1 MERELPALHVRMLG
15 GERITYGGRPIL
27 RQRSG
32 TSRVMKLLLILLYN
46 SPAGITR
53 NKLIEDLYGREEV
66 LDGAN
71 NLRVA
76 CYRLKKML
84 MNGGL
89 PEHDY
94 IVVKDGLYYFE
105 APAYIE
111 VDVHIF
117 RSLISRADQES
128 NKEKKIGLLREACEM
143 YRGEFLKGLS
153 GDEWVLLEGMRYKD
167 MYAGALQEVCS
178 YLKVQRDYEEILRLC
193 GAACEMYPFDE
204 WQVLRIDCYIAMNR
218 YKEYEDTAK
227 LFFEELGISPS
238 ERMLEQM
245 KVLSGHLSRQPRD
258 IHEIKGGLTE
268 KPAETGAYYCSL
280 PSFRD
285 GYRLVRRIME
295 RNGQSIYL
303 ML

>member
-143 YRGEFLKGLS
+143 
-153 GDEWVLLEGMRYKD
+153 
-167 MYAGALQEVCS
+167 
-178 YLKVQRDYEEILRLC
+178 
-193 GAACEMYPFDE
+193 
-204 WQVLRIDCYIAMNR
+204 
-218 YKEYEDTAK
+218 
-227 LFFEELGISPS
+227 
-238 ERMLEQM
+238 
-245 KVLSGHLSRQPRD
+245 
-258 IHEIKGGLTE
+258 
-268 KPAETGAYYCSL
+268 
-280 PSFRD
+280 
-285 GYRLVRRIME
+285 
-295 RNGQSIYL
+295 
-303 ML
+303 